1 MSKGPKLGEKKKFNL
16 PHIFIILFFIVLWSG
31 NIDSSSIRQYHRHGC
46 PRSVTAPFESAG
58 MAPMAGL
65 AGVKL
70 EKWWKFIFPV
80 FFALVGVRAVLM
92 VIAVAMGFGA

>member
-1 MSKGPKLGEKKKFNL
+1 MVVVPGTWHEVEASPVGPFEFFQSFFNGMVNAGEIVFII
-16 PHIFIILFFIVLWSG
+16 PIFIPIFAAIFIGLGYDAV
-31 NIDSSSIRQYHRHGC
+31 
-46 PRSVTAPFESAG
+46 V
-58 MAPMAGL
+58 GL

>member
-1 MSKGPKLGEKKKFNL
+1 MSKGPKLGEQKKFNL
-16 PHIFIILFFIVLWSG
+16 PHIFISLFFHIFAAIFIGLGYDAV
-31 NIDSSSIRQYHRHGC
+31 
-46 PRSVTAPFESAG
+46 V
-58 MAPMAGL
+58 GL